1 MLEARKSKSPGL
13 EPKGLGDQGKTLRAM
28 LEERDRITAETG
40 HYYGLT
46 SLPLH
51 DADAVKM
58 TRFNAQ
64 LTTTAV
70 FARETAKHVAASP
83 VMRSFG
89 ECLWM
94 ILRPEGDAVTAS
106 LGLIGHVQ
114 TAAFLVKSIVDM
126 NYEGDL
132 SLGLHE
138 GDLISVNDPFY
149 GGMHGADMYT
159 FLPIFHEGELIAWA
173 AAVNHV
179 TDMGGALSPGGLPAV
194 STDVFTDGWQYP
206 PVKMGQNFRIAKWW
220 DELFMRR
227 TRTGVFNVMDQ
238 KARVAGNKMIHDQVL
253 KIVDDIGVNYFKQA
267 TKEIIERERRNLV
280 RVLRRSTVPGMAQ
293 HANFNYFTWKG
304 QVPPGHE
311 QANKNTVL
319 HRPVDFEINAEGR
332 VHIDYTGDTSQGP
345 GHNYHVWRGGV
356 YGALSWWWFPQLHYG
371 QCVNTAPNYQID
383 LKLREGAHTNPT
395 DPFVARS
402 AGVLAG
408 GRVGTLFKSTQYPM
422 LARGVLEEIGQTDPQ
437 ALMPEFDGK
446 LESGVKWGFGDFGAT
461 TGCSST
467 TARPYKDGESAT
479 TLLWNPQSDLGEI
492 EEWELYM
499 PPVVYL
505 GKAKRLPNAC
515 GHGKFRGGNGFGPLY
530 MIYKPGELKIS
541 GSAALTCAHFLNTT
555 NGLAGG
561 YPSYGA
567 IVMAFRDTNIYEL
580 IERGEPHPTSVPEV
594 LQFIREGKLKVGE
607 IKEWGG
613 SAEPIEVKHGD
624 LYGVVCHAQGGY
636 GDPLERRYE
645 LIKADLDEGLMTAD
659 VVSQVYGVMAERV
672 GNTWKIDQLAS
683 EKLRK
688 QAIQKRKE
696 RAVSA
701 EEWWRMERAEVVKR
715 DFTTEIKAL
724 YADVVMNSE
733 SFRSKFLKFWHLPED
748 FKV

>member
-1 MLEARKSKSPGL
+1 M
-13 EPKGLGDQGKTLRAM
+13 TLREM
-28 LEERDRITAETG
+28 IEKRDRVTAETG

-51 DADAVKM
+51 NDDAVKM

-94 ILRPEGDAVTAS
+94 ILQPEGDAVTAS

-114 TAAFLVKSIVDM
+114 TAAFLVKSIADM
-126 NYEGDL
+126 NYEGDP

-138 GDLISVNDPFY
+138 GDLITVNDPFY
-149 GGMHGADMYT
+149 GGMHGADTYT
-159 FLPIFHEGELIAWA
+159 LLPIFYQGELIAWA
-173 AAVNHV
+173 AAVNHI
-179 TDMGGALSPGGLPAV
+179 TDMGGGLSPGGLPTI
-194 STDVFTDGWQYP
+194 STDVFTDGWQFP

-220 DELFMRR
+220 DELYMRQ
-227 TRTGVFNVMDQ
+227 TRTGMFNVMDQ
-238 KARVAGNKMIHDQVL
+238 KARVAGDKMIHDQVL
-253 KIVDDIGVNYFKQA
+253 KIVEEVGVDYYRQA
-267 TKEIIERERRNLV
+267 TREIIERERRHLE
-280 RVLRRSTVPGMAQ
+280 RVVRRSLMPGFSQ

-304 QVPPGHE
+304 LVPPGSP
-311 QANKNTVL
+311 ADKNTVL
-319 HRPVDFEINAEGR
+319 HRPVDFAISADGKMH
-332 VHIDYTGDTSQGP
+332 VDYTGDTSEGP
-345 GHNYHVWRGGV
+345 GHNYHVWRGGA
-356 YGALSWWWFPQLHYG
+356 YGGLSWWWFPQLHYG
-371 QCVNTAPNYQID
+371 QCVNTAPNYQIN
-383 LKLREGAHTNPT
+383 LELRAGAHTNPT

-402 AGVLAG
+402 AGVLVG
-408 GRVGTLFKSTQYPM
+408 GRVGSLFKCTQYPM
-422 LARGVLEEIGQTDPQ
+422 LARGILEEIGQTDPQ
-437 ALMPEFDGK
+437 ALMPEFEGT
-446 LESGVKWGFGDFGAT
+446 LESGVKWGFGDFGAS

-467 TARPYKDGESAT
+467 GARPYKDGESAT

-530 MIYKPGELKIS
+530 MIYKPGNLRIS
-541 GSAALTCAHFLNTT
+541 GSAALTCANFLNTT

-594 LQFIREGKLKVGE
+594 LQFIKEGKLKVGE

-613 SAEPIEVKHGD
+613 AAEPIEMKHGD
-624 LYGVVCHAQGGY
+624 LWGIIVHAQGGY
-636 GDPLERRYE
+636 GDPLERNHS
-645 LIKADLDEGLMTAD
+645 LIQSDLNECLMTPD
-659 VVSQVYGVMAERV
+659 VVKEVYAVQAESV
-672 GNTWKIDQLAS
+672 GGAWKIDEDVS
-683 EKLRK
+683 SKLK
-688 QAIQKRKE
+688 EQALKKRKE
-696 RAVSA
+696 RAVNA
-701 EEWWRMERAEVVKR
+701 EEWWRMERAEVLRK
-715 DFTTEIKAL
+715 DFSEEITAL
-724 YADVVMNSE
+724 YADVVKNSD
-733 SFRSKFLKFWHLPED
+733 SFRGKFLKFWCLPDD
-748 FKV
+748 FEI